1 MKAAF
6 IRAHGGPDVI
16 EIGEQP
22 YPLLQAGEVIL
33 KVHATGLNR
42 LELYSR
48 AGTRGT
54 RLPDESMPHILG
66 GECSGEIVEVGT
78 GVSHLEVGQRVVV
91 NPHCGKQIL
100 GTNRAGSN
108 AQFVASCA
116 ENVIPIPDS
125 LSFEQAAGL
134 PTVYLPTWGI
144 VIREGQL
151 KKSETAVV
159 LSSSSGVGTA
169 AIQII
174 KGVVGANC
182 IAVTSSKEKIDKSIA
197 LGADYAINYKKENIK
212 DRILEITGGRGA
224 DLVVDSTGAAFFED
238 AYASLA
244 RGGRFGIC
252 GVTAGYQSQIHLGQL
267 FSKQLKLFGTFMGS
281 MEELASIVQEASAG
295 NIGTHIHKLI
305 ELEEL
310 KEAHEEME
318 KSEHFGKFIVSIK

>member
-1 MKAAF
+1 MKAAY
-6 IRAHGGPDVI
+6 IRKHGGPEVI
-16 EIGEQP
+16 EIGERP
-22 YPLLQAGEVIL
+22 YPSLEAGEVIL
-33 KVHATGLNR
+33 RVKATGLNR

-54 RLPDESMPHILG
+54 KLPDTAMPHILG
-66 GECSGEIVEVGT
+66 GECAGEIVEIGS
-78 GVSHLEVGQRVVV
+78 GVSHLSIGQRVVV
-91 NPHCGKQIL
+91 NPHCGNQVL
-100 GTNRAGSN
+100 GTTRNGSN
-108 AQFVASCA
+108 AEFVASCA
-116 ENVIPIPDS
+116 ENVIPIPDT

-174 KGVVGANC
+174 KGVVGAHC
-182 IAVTSSKEKIDKSIA
+182 IAVTSSKEKMEKSLS
-197 LGADYAINYKKENIK
+197 LGADHAINYKEENIK
-212 DRILEITGGRGA
+212 DRIVEITNGHGA

-281 MEELASIVQEASAG
+281 MEELRSIVNEASAG

-305 ELEEL
+305 ALEEL
-310 KEAHEEME
+310 QNAHEEME
-318 KSEHFGKFIVSIK
+318 KSEHFGKFIVSLN

>member
-1 MKAAF
+1 LKAAF
-6 IRAHGGPDVI
+6 IRTHGDPEVI
-16 EIGEQP
+16 EVGEQP
-22 YPLLQAGEVIL
+22 YPTLKAGEVIL

-54 RLPDESMPHILG
+54 KLPDESMPHILG
-66 GECSGEIVEVGT
+66 GECSGEIVEIGM
-78 GVSHLEVGQRVVV
+78 GVSHLSVGQRVVV

-100 GTNRAGSN
+100 GTTRAGSN
-108 AQFVASCA
+108 AEYVASCA

-144 VIREGQL
+144 IIREGQL
-151 KKSETAVV
+151 QKSETAVV

-182 IAVTSSKEKIDKSIA
+182 IAVTSSEEKIGKSLA
-197 LGADYAINYKKENIK
+197 LGADHAINYKTENIK
-212 DRILEITGGRGA
+212 ERILEITNGKGA
-224 DLVVDSTGAAFFED
+224 DLVVDSTGALFFED

-281 MEELASIVQEASAG
+281 MEELKNIVHEASKG
-295 NIGTHIHKLI
+295 NISTHIHKLI
-305 ELEEL
+305 GLEEL
-310 KEAHEEME
+310 KDAHEEME
-318 KSEHFGKFIVSIK
+318 KSEHFGKFIVSIN